1 MCRGGCA
8 ENPRPTGLVQLGA
21 SWTGAFALSFR
32 SHHFIVEETDTST
45 IIGRQPVIEALE
57 RGDVGIEK
65 VMLEQGATG
74 QRIGAIREAAQR
86 RGAPVQ
92 YVPEA
97 RLRHEADGA
106 AHQGVVAITAPIRYR
121 EVDEMLSEIAPTW
134 DDVETKKPILLVVD
148 RVTDPR
154 NFGAILRSAVG
165 AGVDGVIV
173 PSREMAPLNAA
184 AIKASAGTAPRI
196 PIARAD
202 DLSRVL
208 LQLKERGYFVLGAEG
223 AAETTMWEAEW
234 DRPLAV
240 VLGSEGEGLA
250 PEVAEA
256 CDELVSIPLRGPVE
270 SLNVSVA
277 AGLLLFAAARS
288 RS

>member
-1 MCRGGCA
+1 M
-8 ENPRPTGLVQLGA
+8 
-21 SWTGAFALSFR
+21 
-32 SHHFIVEETDTST
+32 EETDTST
-45 IIGRQPVIEALE
+45 LIGRQPVLEALE

-65 VMLEQGATG
+65 VMLEQSASGS
-74 QRIGAIREAAQR
+74 RIGAIREAAER

-92 YVPEA
+92 YVPET

-134 DDVETKKPILLVVD
+134 DDVEARKPILLVVD

-208 LQLKERGYFVLGAEG
+208 MQLKERGYFVVGAEG
-223 AAETTMWEAEW
+223 SAETTMWEAEW
-234 DRPLAV
+234 DRPVAV
-240 VLGSEGEGLA
+240 VLGSEGGGLA
-250 PEVAEA
+250 SAVAEA
-256 CDELVSIPLRGPVE
+256 CDELVSVPLRGPVE

-277 AGLLLFAAARS
+277 AGLLLFAAARF
-288 RS
+288 RC